1 MLRRS
6 SLSVSPCFLWECLT
20 NPTVSPFPAPATS
33 NGACGFPALRSLV
46 RFATSFMRPPWPAML
61 SGADLMVSLYSTFAN
76 RFCLL
81 LVVYPRPQVL
91 QITGRFYHG
100 APASRGGQ
108 GVTVQQGSFAPW
120 ELPQFIATTNPSATL
135 SSSTDFPG
143 FLVIRLP
150 APPIS
155 RRDEEGFSSCST
167 CPCHRAAP
175 TTPPECLAASVSLRR
190 SMLPSPRGRGLG
202 LQIYCVSGPLMGL
215 LALRPGDSLTIPWMA
230 LSVGFIRFVSST
242 NATQATGP

>member
-6 SLSVSPCFLWECLT
+6 SLSVSPCFLRECLT

-150 APPIS
+150 APSIS
-155 RRDEEGFSSCST
+155 RRDEDGFSSCST

-175 TTPPECLAASVSLRR
+175 TTPPEWIAASASLRR
-190 SMLPSPRGRGLG
+190 SMLPSPRTRGLG
-202 LQIYCVSGPLMGL
+202 LQISFFFEATCGFTCV
-215 LALRPGDSLTIPWMA
+215 AAR
-230 LSVGFIRFVSST
+230 
-242 NATQATGP
+242 

>member
-1 MLRRS
+1 
-6 SLSVSPCFLWECLT
+6 
-20 NPTVSPFPAPATS
+20 
-33 NGACGFPALRSLV
+33 
-46 RFATSFMRPPWPAML
+46 
-61 SGADLMVSLYSTFAN
+61 MVSLYSTFAN

-150 APPIS
+150 APSIS
-155 RRDEEGFSSCST
+155 RRDEEGFSSCLT
-167 CPCHRAAP
+167 CPCHRAVP
-175 TTPPECLAASVSLRR
+175 TNPPECHIASVSPLHA
-190 SMLPSPRGRGLG
+190 MLPSPRDRGLG
-202 LQIYCVSGPLMGL
+202 LRISVVSRPPLGL
-215 LALRPGDSLTIPWMA
+215 LSLRPGDSLTILIKMA
-230 LSVGFIRFVSST
+230 FSVGFIRFVSSVD
-242 NATQATGP
+242 ATQAKGLLTFAPVGLPPTEHVCFYWTHSFAKILSGL

>member
-1 MLRRS
+1 LVLTAYVGSTASDDRAAAWGKTVFQLSFDLVGSRTDAVLRRS

-61 SGADLMVSLYSTFAN
+61 SEADLMVSLYSTFAN

-120 ELPQFIATTNPSATL
+120 ELPQFIATTNRSVGIAL
-135 SSSTDFPG
+135 FSHG
-143 FLVIRLP
+143 
-150 APPIS
+150 
-155 RRDEEGFSSCST
+155 RRN
-167 CPCHRAAP
+167 
-175 TTPPECLAASVSLRR
+175 
-190 SMLPSPRGRGLG
+190 MLPSQRVGQSHRRRVVSAESGRE
-202 LQIYCVSGPLMGL
+202 
-215 LALRPGDSLTIPWMA
+215 PG
-230 LSVGFIRFVSST
+230 RNST
-242 NATQATGP
+242 RLI